1 MISGNKN
8 TNHVRNF
15 WFRQTIYR
23 IIIIIIIIM
32 IIIIMI
38 IIIMIIII
46 MIMIRRRRRRRIK
59 KVKAISLKPNRSVY
73 ETFSLFVCWK
83 QMVYHSFVL
92 SVWIHG
98 FSFFFFFFFA
108 RRGCQGSISSFTF
121 LFFKVNLPIHI
132 TFCTS

>member
-8 TNHVRNF
+8 TKHVRNF
-15 WFRQTIYR
+15 WFRQTIDR

-32 IIIIMI
+32 MI
-38 IIIMIIII
+38 IIIII
-46 MIMIRRRRRRRIK
+46 MIMIRRRRSRRIK
-59 KVKAISLKPNRSVY
+59 KVKGKTQPISLLNILSFCLL
-73 ETFSLFVCWK
+73 ETNGIYLYV
-83 QMVYHSFVL
+83 HSFVL

-98 FSFFFFFFFA
+98 FSFFFCFFFA
-108 RRGCQGSISSFTF
+108 RRGCQGSIFSFTF